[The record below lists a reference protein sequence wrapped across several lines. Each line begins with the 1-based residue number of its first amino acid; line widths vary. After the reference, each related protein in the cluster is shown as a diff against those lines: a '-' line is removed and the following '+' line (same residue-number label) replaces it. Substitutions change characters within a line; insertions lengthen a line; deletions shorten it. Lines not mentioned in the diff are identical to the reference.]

1 MGLLIRNLNKR
12 VVSVIGGVSRVTMEA
27 AAGIQDAKILS
38 VTPGDP
44 AGSSDGSPY
53 CMLSVQINP
62 GLRIR
67 LFVAGEEKLA
77 KVKDLKEGDLIEAY
91 LTPLGTRTLS
101 GDFIPAGDRSS
112 GFVLDDLLK
121 VKPGAAIVPAAVIDP
136 EPAAQQHEQHDQAAE

>member
-1 MGLLIRNLNKR
+1 MGLLIRNMNKR
-12 VVSVIGGVSRVTMEA
+12 VVSNIGGVSRVTMEA

-38 VTPGDP
+38 MTPGDP

-53 CMLSVQINP
+53 CMLSVQVNP

-67 LFVAGEEKLA
+67 LFVAGDEKLA

-101 GDFIPAGDRSS
+101 GDFIPAGERSS

-121 VKPGAAIVPAAVIDP
+121 VIPAKAPVPQAIVDQ
-136 EPAAQQHEQHDQAAE
+136 PAAQQQEQHEQAE

>member
-1 MGLLIRNLNKR
+1 MGLLIRNMNKR
-12 VVSVIGGVSRVTMEA
+12 VVSNIGGVSRVTMET

-38 VTPGDP
+38 ITPGDP
-44 AGSSDGSPY
+44 AGSRDGSQY

-91 LTPLGTRTLS
+91 LTPLGTTTLS
-101 GDFIPAGDRSS
+101 GDFIPAGERSS

-121 VKPGAAIVPAAVIDP
+121 VTPAKPVPAAIVDPA
-136 EPAAQQHEQHDQAAE
+136 PAAQQHEQHDQAAE